1 VEVEIPVPDHEALFA
16 TLARL
21 DRRLERA
28 IAAADA
34 VYGPA
39 AASDPYRGLYVSG
52 EDAQRSLARE
62 PGASPLGGFEGD
74 EDLVLH
80 PPLRALSEA
89 FGLASFDADAV
100 VIALAPELDLRY
112 ERLYAYLQDDVTRR
126 RPSVDLILNL
136 LCATRTAKV
145 DARARFAPDAPL
157 VRHRLVHLVADGG
170 AGPPPLLSQSVKL
183 DDAVVRHLLGRCSLD
198 PRVAPFARRLEP
210 PAAGPLPP
218 TEPVWRAVADLAR
231 QAQAAHRGFRVS
243 LEGPP
248 GAGRRA
254 AAQAIANGL
263 GASVIEAALGQIP
276 PADFEPTIA
285 LLLRE
290 ARLQGALLLLEDLDA
305 LHDTER
311 APQLRA
317 LLNALRDSPL
327 VTVLAGQRPWPP
339 AAGVVSVPLLP
350 LDFGRRREAWA
361 AELAAHQLALEDRDL
376 EDLARGYRL
385 TRDQIADAVACAV
398 GQSGLQGAAP
408 RRADLAA
415 AARQE
420 ARPSL
425 GPLARRVTPI
435 ATWDDIVLPPDSLAQ
450 LKDICHHARFRHV
463 VFDDW
468 GFDRKLS
475 LGKGLSALF
484 SGPPGTGKT
493 MAAEVIAN
501 ELGFD
506 LYKIDLSSVVSK
518 YIGET
523 EKNLNRVFAESRD
536 ANVILL
542 FDECDALFGKRTEVR
557 DAHDRYANI
566 EVAYLL
572 QKMDEHDGLSI
583 LATNLRQ
590 NLDGAFTRRL
600 TFTVEFPF
608 PDEESRR
615 HIWRAI
621 WPSQLP
627 RAPGLDL
634 DFMAS
639 QFKLSGGGVKNV
651 ALSAA
656 FLAAAAGAG
665 EVRIEHLLRATRREL
680 EKSGR
685 SVSRA
690 EFGRYGEALATGA
703 NGDGAS

>member
-1 VEVEIPVPDHEALFA
+1 MNAPLFA
-16 TLARL
+16 ALERL

-28 IAAADA
+28 IAAADVA
-34 VYGPA
+34 YGTA
-39 AASDPYRGLYVSG
+39 AAGDPYRGLYVSS
-52 EDAQRSLARE
+52 DDVRRCFARE
-62 PGASPLGGFEGD
+62 PGAPPLGSVPEG
-74 EDLVLH
+74 EGPVEH
-80 PPLRALSEA
+80 PRLRALVET
-89 FGLASFDADAV
+89 FGLQEFDADALL
-100 VIALAPELDLRY
+100 IALAPEMDLRY

-126 RPSVDLILNL
+126 RPSVDLVLNL
-136 LCATRTAKV
+136 LCATRETKL
-145 DARARFAPDAPL
+145 DARTRFAPEAPL
-157 VRHRLVHLVADGG
+157 LRHRLLQLTSDGG
-170 AGPPPLLSQSVKL
+170 PPALLSQLVKV
-183 DDAVVRHLLGRCSLD
+183 DDAIVRYVLGQPSLD
-198 PRVAPFARRLEP
+198 PRLLPFARLVP
-210 PAAGPLPP
+210 PAAAAP
-218 TEPVWRAVADLAR
+218 TEPLLRAVADLAGR
-231 QAQAAHRGFRVS
+231 ARAARSGLRVC
-243 LEGPP
+243 LEGAP
-248 GAGRRA
+248 GAAARA
-254 AAQAIANGL
+254 AAQAVARSL
-263 GASVIEAALGQIP
+263 DAPVIEATPGLIAPAEFEGLLG
-276 PADFEPTIA
+276 

-290 ARLQGALLLLEDLDA
+290 ARLQDALLFLEDVDA
-305 LHDTER
+305 LADAER

-317 LLNALRDSPL
+317 LLRALREAPVVAMLS
-327 VTVLAGQRPWPP
+327 GQRSWPMP
-339 AAGVVSVPLLP
+339 AGVVAVPLSA
-350 LDFGRRREAWA
+350 LDYGRRRQAWCH
-361 AELAAHQLALEDRDL
+361 ELASRGIPVEDAAV

-385 TRDQIADAVACAV
+385 SGDQIADAVATAEA
-398 GQSGLQGAAP
+398 QAGLHGAAP
-408 RRADLAA
+408 GRADLAS
-415 AARQE
+415 AARRE

-425 GPLARRVTPI
+425 GPLARRVSPV
-435 ATWDDIVLPPDSLAQ
+435 AVWSDIVLPPDSLTQ
-450 LKDICHHARFRHV
+450 LRDICHHARFRHV
-463 VFDDW
+463 VLDEW

-501 ELGFD
+501 ELGFE

-590 NLDGAFTRRL
+590 NLDSAFTRRL

-615 HIWRAI
+615 RIWRAI
-621 WPSQLP
+621 WPAQLP
-627 RAPGLDL
+627 RSPGLDL
-634 DFMAS
+634 DFMAT
-639 QFKLSGGGVKNV
+639 QFKLSGGAVKNV

-656 FLAAAAGAG
+656 FLAAADGAG

-685 SVSRA
+685 SVPRA
-690 EFGRYGEALATGA
+690 EFGRYAEA
-703 NGDGAS
+703 AS